1 LEIAVAEHDGD
12 GRFWTGNRINA
23 ISAHAR

>member
-1 LEIAVAEHDGD
+1 VATEHDGD
-12 GRFWTGNRINA
+12 GRFWTGTRINA

>member
-1 LEIAVAEHDGD
+1 VIAQHDGD
-12 GRFWTGNRINA
+12 GRFLNGSRINA